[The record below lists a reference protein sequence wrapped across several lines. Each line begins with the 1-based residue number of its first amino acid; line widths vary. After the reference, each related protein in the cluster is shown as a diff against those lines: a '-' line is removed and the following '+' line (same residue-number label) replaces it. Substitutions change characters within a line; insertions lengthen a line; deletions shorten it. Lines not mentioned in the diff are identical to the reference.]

1 MDLGHGLIVEEA
13 FLTSFCQQHGVRRL
27 AVFGSVLEDRF
38 APDSDLD
45 VLIEFEPDRVPGLVT
60 LSAMEL
66 ELEGQLG
73 RRVDLRTYGDLSR
86 YFRDD
91 VRAKAKEIY
100 AA

>member
-1 MDLGHGLIVEEA
+1 MDLGHGVIVAEA
-13 FLTSFCQQHGVRRL
+13 LLASFCRQHGVRRL
-27 AVFGSVLEDRF
+27 SVFGSLLDDRF
-38 APDSDLD
+38 SPDSDLD
-45 VLIEFEPDRVPGLVT
+45 VLIEFEPGRVPGLV
-60 LSAMEL
+60 SPAAMEI
-66 ELEGQLG
+66 EMEGHLG